1 MKLYRTTQYRTETY
15 LIDKAKSNKT
25 VDRLMIK
32 HYKELHKLVINKLY
46 EDIFNDTYLIM
57 TVKYQPDKDFIQE
70 FKYQYYYLY
79 RRFQLLNFG
88 KYEYSPKLEN
98 GQDYISSVAD
108 LVNDS
113 NIVDNPVNDAVDTN
127 SDLTNN
133 ALIQELKEY
142 AVNEMKQD
150 LARRITKYNKT

>member
-1 MKLYRTTQYRTETY
+1 
-15 LIDKAKSNKT
+15 
-25 VDRLMIK
+25 MIK

-70 FKYQYYYLY
+70 FKYQYFNLY
-79 RRFQLLNFG
+79 RNFKLLNFG

-98 GQDYISSVAD
+98 GQDYISSVA
-108 LVNDS
+108 VNDS

-150 LARRITKYNKT
+150 LARRITKHNKT

>member
-1 MKLYRTTQYRTETY
+1 MR
-15 LIDKAKSNKT
+15 
-25 VDRLMIK
+25 

-98 GQDYISSVAD
+98 GQDYISSVA
-108 LVNDS
+108 VNDS
-113 NIVDNPVNDAVDTN
+113 NIVDNQVNDTVDTN

-150 LARRITKYNKT
+150 LARRITKHNKT

>member
-1 MKLYRTTQYRTETY
+1 M
-15 LIDKAKSNKT
+15 
-25 VDRLMIK
+25 K

-98 GQDYISSVAD
+98 GQDYISSVA
-108 LVNDS
+108 VNDS
-113 NIVDNPVNDAVDTN
+113 NIVDNQVNDAVDTN

-150 LARRITKYNKT
+150 LARRIAKHNKT

>member
-1 MKLYRTTQYRTETY
+1 M
-15 LIDKAKSNKT
+15 
-25 VDRLMIK
+25 K

-46 EDIFNDTYLIM
+46 EDIFNDAYLIM

-150 LARRITKYNKT
+150 LARRITKHNKT

>member
-1 MKLYRTTQYRTETY
+1 M
-15 LIDKAKSNKT
+15 
-25 VDRLMIK
+25 K

-127 SDLTNN
+127 LTNN

-150 LARRITKYNKT
+150 LARRITKHNKT

>member
-1 MKLYRTTQYRTETY
+1 M
-15 LIDKAKSNKT
+15 
-25 VDRLMIK
+25 K

-79 RRFQLLNFG
+79 RKFQLLNFG

-113 NIVDNPVNDAVDTN
+113 NIVDNPVNDAVDTK

-150 LARRITKYNKT
+150 LARRITKHNKT

>member
-1 MKLYRTTQYRTETY
+1 M
-15 LIDKAKSNKT
+15 
-25 VDRLMIK
+25 K

-79 RRFQLLNFG
+79 RKFQLLNFG

-113 NIVDNPVNDAVDTN
+113 NIVDNLVNDAVDTN

-150 LARRITKYNKT
+150 LARRITKHNKT

>member
-1 MKLYRTTQYRTETY
+1 M
-15 LIDKAKSNKT
+15 
-25 VDRLMIK
+25 K

-70 FKYQYYYLY
+70 FKYQSYYLY

-113 NIVDNPVNDAVDTN
+113 NIVDNTVNDAVDTN

>member
-1 MKLYRTTQYRTETY
+1 M
-15 LIDKAKSNKT
+15 
-25 VDRLMIK
+25 K

-57 TVKYQPDKDFIQE
+57 TLKYQPDKDFIQE

-127 SDLTNN
+127 LTNN

-150 LARRITKYNKT
+150 LARRITKHNKT

>member
-1 MKLYRTTQYRTETY
+1 M
-15 LIDKAKSNKT
+15 
-25 VDRLMIK
+25 K

-113 NIVDNPVNDAVDTN
+113 NIVDNTVNDAVDTN

-150 LARRITKYNKT
+150 LARRITKHNKT

>member
-1 MKLYRTTQYRTETY
+1 M
-15 LIDKAKSNKT
+15 
-25 VDRLMIK
+25 K

-70 FKYQYYYLY
+70 FKYQYFNLY
-79 RRFQLLNFG
+79 RNFKLLNFG

-98 GQDYISSVAD
+98 GQDYISSVA
-108 LVNDS
+108 VNDS
-113 NIVDNPVNDAVDTN
+113 NIVDNTVNDAVDTN

>member
-1 MKLYRTTQYRTETY
+1 
-15 LIDKAKSNKT
+15 
-25 VDRLMIK
+25 
-32 HYKELHKLVINKLY
+32 
-46 EDIFNDTYLIM
+46 M
-57 TVKYQPDKDFIQE
+57 TVKYQPDQDFIQE
-70 FKYQYYYLY
+70 FKYQYFNLY
-79 RRFQLLNFG
+79 RNFKLLNFG

-98 GQDYISSVAD
+98 GQDYISSVA
-108 LVNDS
+108 VNDS

-150 LARRITKYNKT
+150 LARRMTRYNKT

>member
-1 MKLYRTTQYRTETY
+1 M
-15 LIDKAKSNKT
+15 
-25 VDRLMIK
+25 K

-79 RRFQLLNFG
+79 RKFQLLNFG

-150 LARRITKYNKT
+150 LARRMTKYNKT

>member
-1 MKLYRTTQYRTETY
+1 
-15 LIDKAKSNKT
+15 
-25 VDRLMIK
+25 MIK

-150 LARRITKYNKT
+150 LARRITKHNKT

>member
-1 MKLYRTTQYRTETY
+1 M
-15 LIDKAKSNKT
+15 
-25 VDRLMIK
+25 K

-70 FKYQYYYLY
+70 FKYQYFNLY
-79 RRFQLLNFG
+79 RNFKLLNFG

-113 NIVDNPVNDAVDTN
+113 NIVDNTVNDAVDTN

-150 LARRITKYNKT
+150 LARRITKHNKT

>member
-1 MKLYRTTQYRTETY
+1 M
-15 LIDKAKSNKT
+15 
-25 VDRLMIK
+25 K

-88 KYEYSPKLEN
+88 KYEYSLKLEN

-150 LARRITKYNKT
+150 LARRITKHNKT

>member
-1 MKLYRTTQYRTETY
+1 M
-15 LIDKAKSNKT
+15 
-25 VDRLMIK
+25 K

-57 TVKYQPDKDFIQE
+57 TLKYQPDKDFIQE
-70 FKYQYYYLY
+70 FKYQYYLY

-127 SDLTNN
+127 LTNN

-150 LARRITKYNKT
+150 LARRITKHNKT